1 MYRREDAVVSVRENA
16 IAALV
21 TNLQASSAINSVIRL
36 NDRETLARP
45 AYPAVMVVD
54 DGLETRYPMSG
65 GFADVYFIV
74 RLIGRV
80 RGKNQSSLMNSLDSA
95 INSVISANRTLGGVV
110 ANVTIMPRENTV
122 LDGNEEDTNFTRPI
136 RVYYLA
142 NESLGD

>member
-1 MYRREDAVVSVRENA
+1 MYRREDDAVSVRENA

-21 TNLQASSAINSVIRL
+21 TNLKASAAINSVIRA
-36 NDRETLARP
+36 DDKEALART

-54 DGLETRYPMSG
+54 DGLETRYPLTG

-74 RLIGRV
+74 RLIGRI
-80 RGKNQSSLMNSLDSA
+80 RGKNQSSLMNTLDAA
-95 INSVISANRTLGGVV
+95 INTAISADRTLGGIV
-110 ANVTIMPRENTV
+110 ANVTIMPRENTI
-122 LDGNEEDTNFTRPI
+122 LDGNEEDTNFTRPV

>member
-1 MYRREDAVVSVRENA
+1 VRENA

-21 TNLQASSAINSVIRL
+21 TNLKASAAINSVIRL
-36 NDRETLARP
+36 DDKETLARP

-54 DGLETRYPMSG
+54 DGLETRYPLTG
-65 GFADVYFIV
+65 GYADVYFIV

-80 RGKNQSSLMNSLDSA
+80 RGKEQSSLMNTLDAA
-95 INSVISANRTLGGVV
+95 INAVVSADRTLGGIV

-122 LDGNEEDTNFTRPI
+122 LDGNEEDTNFTRPV